1 METQPTPNSHVLPPL
16 LFGQK
21 TANLRN
27 FIIPNV
33 EIASEVDT
41 DADVPQLVHT
51 ADISPVKDFCV
62 QTTHLHRT
70 LSKHRTALN
79 KSGINPKFTRV

>member
-1 METQPTPNSHVLPPL
+1 MYYSLYFLVKKQQISEISSSL
-16 LFGQK
+16 L
-21 TANLRN
+21 
-27 FIIPNV
+27 IIPNV

-79 KSGINPKFTRV
+79 KSGINPKFTRE